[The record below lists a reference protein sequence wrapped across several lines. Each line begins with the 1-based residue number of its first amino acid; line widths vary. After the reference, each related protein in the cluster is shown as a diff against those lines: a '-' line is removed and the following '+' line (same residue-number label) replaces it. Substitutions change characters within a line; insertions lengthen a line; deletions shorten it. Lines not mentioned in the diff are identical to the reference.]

1 MTATLDQNTVHF
13 TIFKLAPRLIPPGQ
27 NNVTRFL
34 RINVLKSSDSD
45 SNSHISVYKITKSY
59 FTEPKL
65 KILFYLF
72 TFLRKKNNYCYDFSL
87 MMVERLIFTQC
98 DTRDISFISKCVR
111 FIY

>member
-45 SNSHISVYKITKSY
+45 SNSHTSVYKITTSY

-65 KILFYLF
+65 IILFIHF
-72 TFLRKKNNYCYDFSL
+72 FKQKEQFLL
-87 MMVERLIFTQC
+87 
-98 DTRDISFISKCVR
+98 R
-111 FIY
+111 FLSNDGGAFNFHSV